1 MLRCAHIGEVQYGW
15 YNPEEVEVL
24 KEKNIK
30 LLGRGF
36 SFQNGASQDEKKTA
50 E

>member
-15 YNPEEVEVL
+15 YNPEEVEIL
-24 KEKNIK
+24 KTKNIK

-36 SFQNGASQDEKKTA
+36 SFQNDQTQDEKK